1 MMNSML
7 SECSKAVT
15 FYFSNGVDQY
25 PKVPE
30 LWDHRRYILKTIH
43 DLPRILEE
51 EIEHCY
57 TMCDKYPRNYYAWTT
72 LQMLL
77 PHYSTAQ
84 VCAFGKDDR
93 QILDEIS
100 RNREFASTHIRDYS
114 ALHRRHV
121 WSKRN
126 ACSVDPL
133 STASLQGFLK
143 NGIEE
148 VH

>member
-1 MMNSML
+1 MRLEPTRNYCMMNSVR

-15 FYFSNGVDQY
+15 FYFSDGVDQY

-93 QILDEIS
+93 
-100 RNREFASTHIRDYS
+100 
-114 ALHRRHV
+114 
-121 WSKRN
+121 
-126 ACSVDPL
+126 
-133 STASLQGFLK
+133 
-143 NGIEE
+143 
-148 VH
+148 